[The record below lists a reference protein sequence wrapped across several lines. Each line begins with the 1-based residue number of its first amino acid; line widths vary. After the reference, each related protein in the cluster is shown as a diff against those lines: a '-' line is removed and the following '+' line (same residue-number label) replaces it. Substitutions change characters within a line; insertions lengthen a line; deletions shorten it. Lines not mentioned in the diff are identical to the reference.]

1 MVEKNKN
8 RPDCQNRNGN
18 LSLLAGKCAIALVCI
33 STVARPDV
41 LVCGRHTV
49 LGAQL
54 NRMKIHFVCWNGE
67 GNTCRHW
74 AEHMLQWQ
82 IEIRT
87 NRTVIRTGR
96 YVTAIL
102 LELFR
107 LCSLALRSMGYVPVV
122 SKSNVREWNI
132 AKANR

>member
-33 STVARPDV
+33 STVARPCIS
-41 LVCGRHTV
+41 LWTTHCSW
-49 LGAQL
+49 AQL